1 MCSVLCVAYCQRD
14 TQEQKT
20 NPAKKP
26 KSNKPKV
33 VKSTNKGPRAAKPK
47 IKATPAAPAQT
58 FLTQVFH
65 VVYIHSLLKKH

>member
-1 MCSVLCVAYCQRD
+1 MFSALCVAYCQKD
-14 TQEQKT
+14 GQEQKA

-26 KSNKPKV
+26 RSNKPKT
-33 VKSTNKGPRAAKPK
+33 VKSTRAAKPK

-65 VVYIHSLLKKH
+65 VLCFH